1 MRVWLRSHVGSF
13 GRTLSRLARTPF
25 ATLFNALVIGVALAL
40 PLGGWVLL
48 KNLERLAGQL
58 GADPQLSVFL
68 AADAGKA
75 DAARVE
81 AALAAAAGVRD
92 FRFVPKGEALAE
104 LARLEGLGELA
115 AAIGSNPLPDAF
127 VVRVVPG
134 DPAAAE
140 RLAATLQ
147 GLPKVERV
155 QFDAAWVRR
164 LGAILGLARTGV
176 SLLAGLLAFGLVAV
190 TFNTIRLQIL
200 TQRDEIE
207 VSRLFGATDAYVR
220 RPFFYQGALLGLAGG
235 LAAVGIVA
243 ASAWLVG
250 PQVGQ
255 VAVAYGSEFRIGL
268 LPPADLA
275 AVLGFAAFLGW
286 CGAFLSVSRH
296 LSETG
301 P

>member
-1 MRVWLRSHVGSF
+1 MRVWLRGHLGSF
-13 GRTLSRLARTPF
+13 AQTLSRLARSPF
-25 ATLFNALVIGVALAL
+25 ATLLNALVIGVALAL

-48 KNLERLAGQL
+48 KNLERLAGHL

-81 AALAAAAGVRD
+81 AALTTATGVRE
-92 FRFVPKGEALAE
+92 FRFVPKAEALAE

-115 AAIGSNPLPDAF
+115 AALGSNPLPDAF
-127 VVRVVPG
+127 VVRIAPS
-134 DPAAAE
+134 DAAAAD
-140 RLAATLQ
+140 RLAATLRA
-147 GLPKVERV
+147 LPKVERV

-164 LGAILGLARTGV
+164 LDAILGLARTAV
-176 SLLAGLLAFGLVAV
+176 SLLASLLAFGLVAV
-190 TFNTIRLQIL
+190 TFNTIRLQIV

-220 RPFFYQGALLGLAGG
+220 RPFFYQGAMLGLAGG
-235 LAAVGIVA
+235 VAAVGIVS
-243 ASAWLVG
+243 ASAWLLG

-255 VAVAYGSEFRIGL
+255 VAAAYGSEFRIGL
-268 LPPADLA
+268 LPPADIA
-275 AVLGFAAFLGW
+275 SVLGFAAFLGW
-286 CGAFLSVSRH
+286 CGALLSVSRH
-296 LSETG
+296 LSEAG